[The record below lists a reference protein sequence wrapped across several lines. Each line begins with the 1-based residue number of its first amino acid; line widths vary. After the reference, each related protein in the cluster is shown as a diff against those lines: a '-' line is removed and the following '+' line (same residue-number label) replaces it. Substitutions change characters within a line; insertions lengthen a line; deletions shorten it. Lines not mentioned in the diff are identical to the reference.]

1 MFDDIGARSQ
11 NKSLRR
17 PRSLNQKT
25 IHGPDSSLKLTG
37 FKSTDLMIQVQ
48 RRKAWSIHVGL
59 NFLLLKQSDTHK
71 LNRKRNG

>member
-17 PRSLNQKT
+17 PRCLNQKT

-37 FKSTDLMIQVQ
+37 FKSTDLMIEVQ
-48 RRKAWSIHVGL
+48 RRKTWSIHVGL
-59 NFLLLKQSDTHK
+59 NFLLLKHSDTYK
-71 LNRKRNG
+71 LTR